1 MMDWISNLFG
11 GTPKDGDPQGA
22 AAAASGADA
31 AGQNMPEADFSQPAQ
46 ESSAKT
52 EIPSYWT
59 YSNDELLNC
68 FSNGWADLKNPQR
81 EALLQEVSARYASA
95 HGISIPLVRLDET
108 MSSDLLGG
116 YANGKIDLNPA
127 GLNNPYEAL
136 DTVIHE
142 TNHHIQNQNAASH
155 TGSTEDR
162 LALFT
167 CEGAAGGYGKGEG
180 SEDEE
185 TYYNLQALEADSNN
199 AGFACLAENFDRFQ
213 SDPKYLEYLQGRE
226 EHFKTMK
233 DDYEKNPAKWQG
245 MEKAYIMNS
254 GKGGVDLDTRARAIA
269 AVENGPD
276 AMKQESFE
284 NAGEARQ
291 LRQKCETHQ
300 AQQMKAAANQ
310 HYQKSADLMD
320 NPNVTQMQLSGQYQ
334 ENAGKLSEIESKLAE
349 VNSRLEITR
358 KEMTQMHYENDGKPG
373 WRIGIGE
380 NPVNHNEKYAALVS
394 EFNHLSATKD
404 TLTTGRNML
413 AASNEELNAKWQSL
427 NQEGQS
433 PAQKFRDSL
442 KVPAGEQSAV
452 KGSAASQGTNNAQ
465 DGAPEEPQRERDHP
479 GAEDDERMFRKADGA
494 QQNDGEP
501 ANIQSHTQTEQQPQ
515 ELAAGGHEEQ
525 LPEPE
530 GQTEEANGISAPQQ
544 ETPAR
549 EESAEETNGIS
560 APQQETP
567 AQEKNAEKAN
577 GISAPQQETPA
588 QEKSAEEANGI
599 SAPQQEPLAQEKN
612 AEEANGISSPQQE
625 TPAQEKSAE
634 EANGIS
640 GSDSGI
646 SGGEEQHMGM
656 SE

>member
-22 AAAASGADA
+22 AAA
-31 AGQNMPEADFSQPAQ
+31 GQNMPEADFSQPAQ

-52 EIPSYWT
+52 ENPSYWT

-95 HGISIPLVRLDET
+95 HGVSIPPVTLDET
-108 MSSDLLGG
+108 MPRNILGG
-116 YANGKIDLNPA
+116 YGSGKIDLNPA

-142 TNHHIQNQNAASH
+142 TNHHIQAQNAASH

-180 SEDEE
+180 SEDEK

-199 AGFACLAENFDRFQ
+199 VGFACLAENFDRFQ

-254 GKGGVDLDTRARAIA
+254 GKDGVDLDTRARAIA

-276 AMKQESFE
+276 VMKQESFE

-349 VNSRLEITR
+349 VNSRLEITG

-394 EFNHLSATKD
+394 EFNHLSAAKD
-404 TLTTGRNML
+404 TLTTGRDML

-433 PAQKFRDSL
+433 PAQKFGDSF

-452 KGSAASQGTNNAQ
+452 KESAASQGTNNAQ
-465 DGAPEEPQRERDHP
+465 
-479 GAEDDERMFRKADGA
+479 
-494 QQNDGEP
+494 
-501 ANIQSHTQTEQQPQ
+501 
-515 ELAAGGHEEQ
+515 
-525 LPEPE
+525 
-530 GQTEEANGISAPQQ
+530 
-544 ETPAR
+544 
-549 EESAEETNGIS
+549 
-560 APQQETP
+560 
-567 AQEKNAEKAN
+567 EKNAEEAN

-599 SAPQQEPLAQEKN
+599 SAPQQETPAQEKSG
-612 AEEANGISSPQQE
+612 EEANGISAPQQDTPAQEKSAEETNGISVPQQE
-625 TPAQEKSAE
+625 TPAQEKSAEEANGISAPQQETPAQEKNAE

>member
-52 EIPSYWT
+52 ENPSYWT

-95 HGISIPLVRLDET
+95 HGVSIPPVTLDET
-108 MSSDLLGG
+108 MPRNILGG
-116 YANGKIDLNPA
+116 YGSGKIDLNPA

-276 AMKQESFE
+276 VMKQESFE

-310 HYQKSADLMD
+310 HYQKSADLID
-320 NPNVTQMQLSGQYQ
+320 NPDVTQMQLSGQYQ

-349 VNSRLEITR
+349 VNSRLEITG

-394 EFNHLSATKD
+394 EFNHLSDTKD
-404 TLTTGRNML
+404 TLTTGRDIL

-465 DGAPEEPQRERDHP
+465 EKNA
-479 GAEDDERMFRKADGA
+479 
-494 QQNDGEP
+494 
-501 ANIQSHTQTEQQPQ
+501 
-515 ELAAGGHEEQ
+515 
-525 LPEPE
+525 
-530 GQTEEANGISAPQQ
+530 EEANGTSAPQQ
-544 ETPAR
+544 ETPAQ
-549 EESAEETNGIS
+549 EKNAEEANGIS

-567 AQEKNAEKAN
+567 AQEKNAEEAN

-599 SAPQQEPLAQEKN
+599 SAPQQETPAQEKN
-612 AEEANGISSPQQE
+612 AEEANGISAPQQETPAQEKSAEEANGISAPQQE

>member
-22 AAAASGADA
+22 AAA
-31 AGQNMPEADFSQPAQ
+31 GQNMPEADFSQPAQ

-52 EIPSYWT
+52 ENPSYWT

-95 HGISIPLVRLDET
+95 HGVSIPPVTLDET
-108 MSSDLLGG
+108 MPRNILGG
-116 YANGKIDLNPA
+116 YGSGKIDLNPA

-142 TNHHIQNQNAASH
+142 TNHHIQAQNAASH

-276 AMKQESFE
+276 VMKQESFE

-380 NPVNHNEKYAALVS
+380 NPVNHNEKYAALAS
-394 EFNHLSATKD
+394 EFNHLSDTKD
-404 TLTTGRNML
+404 TLTTGRNIL

-433 PAQKFRDSL
+433 PAQKFGDSF

-452 KGSAASQGTNNAQ
+452 KESAASQGTNNAQ
-465 DGAPEEPQRERDHP
+465 
-479 GAEDDERMFRKADGA
+479 
-494 QQNDGEP
+494 
-501 ANIQSHTQTEQQPQ
+501 
-515 ELAAGGHEEQ
+515 
-525 LPEPE
+525 
-530 GQTEEANGISAPQQ
+530 
-544 ETPAR
+544 
-549 EESAEETNGIS
+549 
-560 APQQETP
+560 
-567 AQEKNAEKAN
+567 EKNAEEAN

-599 SAPQQEPLAQEKN
+599 SAPQQE
-612 AEEANGISSPQQE
+612 
-625 TPAQEKSAE
+625 TPAQEKNAE

>member
-22 AAAASGADA
+22 AAA
-31 AGQNMPEADFSQPAQ
+31 GQNMPEADFSQPAQ

-52 EIPSYWT
+52 ENPSYWT

-95 HGISIPLVRLDET
+95 HGVSIPPVTLDET
-108 MSSDLLGG
+108 MPRNILGG
-116 YANGKIDLNPA
+116 YGSGKIDLNPA

-142 TNHHIQNQNAASH
+142 TNHHIQAQNAASH

-180 SEDEE
+180 SEDEK

-199 AGFACLAENFDRFQ
+199 VGFACLAENFDRFQ

-276 AMKQESFE
+276 VMKQESFE

-349 VNSRLEITR
+349 VNSRLEITG

-394 EFNHLSATKD
+394 EFNHLSAAKD
-404 TLTTGRNML
+404 TLTTGRDML

-433 PAQKFRDSL
+433 PAQKFGDSF

-452 KGSAASQGTNNAQ
+452 KESAASQGTNNAQ
-465 DGAPEEPQRERDHP
+465 
-479 GAEDDERMFRKADGA
+479 
-494 QQNDGEP
+494 
-501 ANIQSHTQTEQQPQ
+501 
-515 ELAAGGHEEQ
+515 
-525 LPEPE
+525 
-530 GQTEEANGISAPQQ
+530 
-544 ETPAR
+544 
-549 EESAEETNGIS
+549 
-560 APQQETP
+560 
-567 AQEKNAEKAN
+567 EKNAEEAN

-599 SAPQQEPLAQEKN
+599 SAPQQETPAQEKN
-612 AEEANGISSPQQE
+612 AEEANGISAPQQE
-625 TPAQEKSAE
+625 TPAQEKSAEETNGISVPQQETPAQEKSAEEANGISAPQQETPAQEKNAE